1 MRQYELMKLTAHQVA
16 EGHFDKAILSIGSCE
31 AHGAHLA
38 SGTDTLVSYMLSCK
52 VAEQVEGLL
61 ALPPVTVGY
70 SAHYDSFPCSL
81 TLSYDTVT
89 AVIYDILE
97 SCLRNGIYHIFL
109 MNGHD
114 GNIAPMEI
122 ASRKIKE
129 KYPKRALRPPGLDGD
144 GGRIAA
150 AGHL

>member
-61 ALPPVTVGY
+61 VLA
-70 SAHYDSFPCSL
+70 A
-81 TLSYDTVT
+81 
-89 AVIYDILE
+89 
-97 SCLRNGIYHIFL
+97 
-109 MNGHD
+109 
-114 GNIAPMEI
+114 
-122 ASRKIKE
+122 
-129 KYPKRALRPPGLDGD
+129 GD
-144 GGRIAA
+144 GRLQRAITIPSRARSRCPMTR
-150 AGHL
+150 